1 MCMPE
6 WVKGKIV
13 TERGAVRG
21 LRSGR
26 TRGRIVAL
34 IAMGALALTAL
45 SACRNDSGAAAFVDQ
60 TKITSSYV
68 DGVVNSVPAEV
79 LTKLGATKA
88 ALQENVAESA
98 TFSAVAKQF
107 AKDKGYSTPPTS
119 PSAVTQVA
127 QGYGLPANNAFVKLT
142 VEASTW
148 RAYLL
153 SKQPTRAATEAEY
166 QQVFADASKEGVVP
180 AGTTYEAARS
190 ELQQIAPDTG
200 TASALRAD
208 LAAAIK
214 KYDVSVNPRYTGTC
228 SRSACTGLEF
238 PIQVVQLPNS
248 GGAFYANFV
257 NMGGTA
263 NPAVLDLPTPAAA
276 AAASS

>member
-1 MCMPE
+1 
-6 WVKGKIV
+6 
-13 TERGAVRG
+13 
-21 LRSGR
+21 
-26 TRGRIVAL
+26 
-34 IAMGALALTAL
+34 MGALALTAL
-45 SACRNDSGAAAFVDQ
+45 SACRNDNGAAAFVDQ

-107 AKDKGYSTPPTS
+107 AKEKGYSTPPTS

-127 QGYGLPANNAFVKLT
+127 QGYGLPANNAFVDFT

-153 SKQPTRAATEAEY
+153 SKQPQGPPPRLSTSRSSRTRARRAW
-166 QQVFADASKEGVVP
+166 S
-180 AGTTYEAARS
+180 AGRDHVRS
-190 ELQQIAPDTG
+190 GPLG
-200 TASALRAD
+200 
-208 LAAAIK
+208 AAADRSGRG
-214 KYDVSVNPRYTGTC
+214 YRQRAA
-228 SRSACTGLEF
+228 SRPGRGDQEVRRFGQPALHRHVQPQRVHRPGIPDS
-238 PIQVVQLPNS
+238 VVQLPNS

-263 NPAVLDLPTPAAA
+263 NPAVLDLPAPAA
-276 AAASS
+276 AAASSGS